1 MSTNEPRQTK
11 SEKQAAARAARQQAT
26 QAGQSSAD
34 RNKRLWQLGGI
45 LVVAAAII
53 VAVVLVAG
61 GGSSSKPTSTNLNGA
76 AEVQTNLVGIPQ
88 AGLVIGKATAP
99 LTLVEFADLKCP
111 VCREF
116 DVSSLPTIITNY
128 VRTGKLKFEI
138 RLLHFLDQTTPGTPD
153 SENAARFAQAAGL
166 QRKGINFIE
175 LWYYN
180 QQDEATA
187 YATPDYLTALGNA
200 IPGFDSAKATKA
212 AKLPIWPKVFDKNDL
227 EFRTSGFSG
236 TPSFLFGETGKKL
249 GTLTP
254 AGPLNQPG
262 SFTTLFDE
270 ALAK

>member
-45 LVVAAAII
+45 LVVAVAIVVVI
-53 VAVVLVAG
+53 VLVAG
-61 GGSSSKPTSTNLNGA
+61 GGSSSKPNSTNLNGA

-99 LTLVEFADLKCP
+99 FTLVEFADLKCP

-116 DVSSLPTIITNY
+116 DVNSLPTIITNY

-138 RLLHFLDQTTPGTPD
+138 RLLHFLDGTTSGTPD

-166 QRKGINFIE
+166 QRKGINFVE

-180 QQDEATA
+180 QQDEASV
-187 YATPDYLTALGNA
+187 YATPDYLTSLGNA
-200 IPGFDSAKATKA
+200 IPGLDSAKATKA
-212 AKLPIWPKVFDKNDL
+212 AKLPTWPKIFDKNET
-227 EFRTSGFSG
+227 EFSGNGFTG
-236 TPSFLFGETGKKL
+236 TPSFLFGKTGTKL
-249 GTLTP
+249 GTLSPT
-254 AGPLNQPG
+254 GPLSQPS
-262 SFTTLFDE
+262 SFTSQFDV

>member
-11 SEKQAAARAARQQAT
+11 SEKQAVARAARQQAT

-45 LVVAAAII
+45 LVVAAAIVVVI
-53 VAVVLVAG
+53 VLVAG
-61 GGSSSKPTSTNLNGA
+61 GGSSSKTDSSKLTGA
-76 AEVQTNLVGIPQ
+76 AEIQTNLAGIPQ
-88 AGLVIGKATAP
+88 AGLVIGNATAP

-116 DVSSLPTIITNY
+116 DVNSLPTIIKNY
-128 VRTGKLKFEI
+128 VRTGKLKFEV
-138 RLLHFLDQTTPGTPD
+138 RLLHFLDQTTSGTPD
-153 SENAARFAQAAGL
+153 SENAARFAQATGL
-166 QRKGINFIE
+166 QHKGMNFIE

-187 YATPDYLTALGNA
+187 YATPDYLTKLGNA
-200 IPGFDSAKATKA
+200 ISGLDSAKATQA

-227 EFRTSGFSG
+227 EFRTSGFTG
-236 TPSFLFGETGKKL
+236 TPSFLFGKTGTKL
-249 GTLTP
+249 GTLTA
-254 AGPLNQPG
+254 AGALSQPS
-262 SFTTLFDE
+262 SFTAQFDV